1 METYSNHAET
11 TQCDPPLPPL
21 PACPFPWQGL
31 TSLLRG
37 LTVRA
42 SQSQKHSRVILEQWV
57 ESEEKWTGTGSQ
69 CWVTSDFRQCK
80 APAEQLSYRAQT
92 LLTAGMAEKK
102 AQNSP
107 EKSKISDSFFVF
119 AGDEG
124 GLYCPRTEEGDF
136 FLSRVTPLSSITG
149 TPVS

>member
-1 METYSNHAET
+1 M
-11 TQCDPPLPPL
+11 
-21 PACPFPWQGL
+21 
-31 TSLLRG
+31 
-37 LTVRA
+37 
-42 SQSQKHSRVILEQWV
+42 

-69 CWVTSDFRQCK
+69 CWVTSDLRQCK

-92 LLTAGMAEKK
+92 LLTAGMAEKI

-124 GLYCPRTEEGDF
+124 GLCCPRTEEGDF